1 MWTPDSSPMSNSLL
15 TSHFQSAPSSTLKD
29 RMKKTGPRETSR
41 AYDINN
47 IVIPYSMASST
58 RVEKLQY
65 KEIITPRLECVV
77 CNPVSNIRK
86 PSFLSGVDSA
96 I

>member
-1 MWTPDSSPMSNSLL
+1 MRSIRYVFFTSLTFL
-15 TSHFQSAPSSTLKD
+15 FQSAPCSTLKD
-29 RMKKTGPRETSR
+29 RMKKGCPRETSR

-47 IVIPYSMASST
+47 IVIPYSMGSTT

-65 KEIITPRLECVV
+65 KEIITPRFGFLI
-77 CNPVSNIRK
+77 PLF
-86 PSFLSGVDSA
+86 PSPLPSDFRDDAHL